1 LRINGPVAGLKH
13 RAYTAMWS
21 SPGIA
26 PHTPVWAAA
35 QQDQILVFFF
45 VFSFLGFLFLKN
57 SNFGNIFIFK
67 TEFFFKNET
76 NLGMEN
82 FQIGTNFTIFKI

>member
-45 VFSFLGFLFLKN
+45 R
-57 SNFGNIFIFK
+57 
-67 TEFFFKNET
+67 FFFS
-76 NLGMEN
+76 G
-82 FQIGTNFTIFKI
+82 FFVFKKFKFW